1 MYISKSPMR
10 ITFIGGGTD
19 YESFFDKH
27 EGFSIFAT
35 INKFVYVSTINQP
48 SFVEDLYKFT
58 YRKTESV
65 GSINEIEH
73 PVVREVL
80 KEFRWNTPINIAT
93 MADLPESS
101 GLGSSS
107 AFTAALY
114 QNLAK
119 RKGVDLDP
127 ESLAQKAIS
136 IERDLLN
143 EPGGWQDQISTTF
156 GGLRLI
162 SFSKKKF
169 IVSDNLLGQ
178 ELINYLKPRLIL
190 IRTNLIR
197 KDMGSALLTEKFVR
211 EKNNLS
217 DLLKISAY
225 SQNVWQKMDKTNSPE
240 VIFKI
245 LQDAIQVSWNY
256 KSKWG
261 DQILSAE
268 VKSVISKIEKR
279 GARSYKLVGAGGGG
293 FLLVADTPSTISKVK
308 LDFLQKDFIDFEL
321 YPQGTNTIVYG

>member
-19 YESFFDKH
+19 YESFFGRYH
-27 EGFSIFAT
+27 GYSIFAT

-48 SFVEDLYKFT
+48 LFVGDLYKFT

-65 GSINEIEH
+65 NSINDIEH

-80 KEFRWNTPINIAT
+80 KEFKWNTPLNIAT

-107 AFTAALY
+107 AFTAAVY
-114 QNLAK
+114 QNLAA
-119 RKGVDLDP
+119 RKGISLDP
-127 ESLAQKAIS
+127 ASLARKAIS
-136 IERDLLN
+136 IERYLLN
-143 EPGGWQDQISTTF
+143 EPGGWQDQISTSF

-169 IVSDNLLGQ
+169 SVSDNLLGQ
-178 ELINYLKPRLIL
+178 QLIEYLKPRLIL

-197 KDMGSALLTEKFVR
+197 KDMGSSLLTEKFVR
-211 EKNNLS
+211 ERKNNS
-217 DLLKISAY
+217 DLLRISNY
-225 SQNVWQKMDKTNSPE
+225 SQNAWQKIAATNSPE
-240 VIFKI
+240 GIFKI
-245 LQDAIQVSWNY
+245 LQDSIQVSWNF

-261 DQILSAE
+261 DQILSTE
-268 VKSVISKIEKR
+268 VKSVVSKIEKK
-279 GARSYKLVGAGGGG
+279 GAKFYKLVGAGGGG
-293 FLLVADTPSTISKVK
+293 FVLVADTPSVISKIK
-308 LDFLQKDFIDFEL
+308 DDFLQKDYFDFEL
-321 YPQGTNTIVYG
+321 YPHGTKTIIYG

>member
-19 YESFFDKH
+19 YESFFDTH
-27 EGFSIFAT
+27 AGFSIFAT
-35 INKFVYVSTINQP
+35 INKFVYVSTVNQP

-80 KEFRWNTPINIAT
+80 KEFQWNAPINIAT

-127 ESLAQKAIS
+127 ASLAQKAIS

-169 IVSDNLLGQ
+169 SVSDNLLGQ
-178 ELINYLKPRLIL
+178 ELINYLRPRLIL

-211 EKNNLS
+211 EENNLS

-225 SQNVWQKMDKTNSPE
+225 SQNVWQKMTITNSPE
-240 VIFKI
+240 VIFEI
-245 LQDAIQVSWNY
+245 LQDSIQASWSY
-256 KSKWG
+256 KSQWG

-293 FLLVADTPSTISKVK
+293 FLLVADTPSTISKIK
-308 LDFLQKDFIDFEL
+308 LDFLQKDLIDFEL
-321 YPQGTNTIVYG
+321 YSQGTNTIVYG

>member
-19 YESFFDKH
+19 YESFFGKH
-27 EGFSIFAT
+27 QGFSIFAT
-35 INKFVYVSTINQP
+35 IDKFVYVSTIEQP

-65 GSINEIEH
+65 GNINEIEH

-80 KEFRWNTPINIAT
+80 KEFKWNTPINIAT

-107 AFTAALY
+107 AFTAAFY
-114 QNLAK
+114 QNLAA
-119 RKGVDLDP
+119 RKGVGLDST
-127 ESLAQKAIS
+127 SLAQKAIS
-136 IERDLLN
+136 IERHRLN

-169 IVSDNLLGQ
+169 NVSDDLLGKQ
-178 ELINYLKPRLIL
+178 LIEYLKPRLIL
-190 IRTNLIR
+190 IRTSLIR

-211 EKNNLS
+211 EKKNIS
-217 DLLKISAY
+217 DLSRIATY
-225 SQNVWQKMDKTNSPE
+225 SQNAWQKITRTDSPE

-245 LQDAIQVSWNY
+245 LQDIIQTSWNY

-261 DQILSAE
+261 NQILSAE

-279 GARSYKLVGAGGGG
+279 GATAYKLVGAGGGG
-293 FLLVADTPSTISKVK
+293 FLLVADTPLIISKIK
-308 LDFLQKDFIDFEL
+308 HDFSQKDYIEFEL
-321 YPQGTNTIVYG
+321 YSQGTNTMIYE

>member
-35 INKFVYVSTINQP
+35 INKFVYVSTVNQP

-80 KEFRWNTPINIAT
+80 KEFKWNAPINIAT

-169 IVSDNLLGQ
+169 SVSDNLLGQ

-225 SQNVWQKMDKTNSPE
+225 SQNAWQKMTMTNSPE

-245 LQDAIQVSWNY
+245 LQDSIQASWNY
-256 KSKWG
+256 KSQWG

-293 FLLVADTPSTISKVK
+293 FLLVADTPSTISKIK
-308 LDFLQKDFIDFEL
+308 LDFLQKDLIDFEL